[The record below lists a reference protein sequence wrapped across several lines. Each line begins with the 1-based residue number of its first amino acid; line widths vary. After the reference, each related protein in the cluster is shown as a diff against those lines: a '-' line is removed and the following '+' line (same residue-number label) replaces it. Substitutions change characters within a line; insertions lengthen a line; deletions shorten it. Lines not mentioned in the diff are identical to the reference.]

1 MLGPLFSKQ
10 ARKLGFSQLQ
20 LYPALKQLPALTAAQ
35 DSLVPLFGVHY
46 SSMETNRY
54 YRVTPRHDSALI
66 VGGLALLATGVVA
79 QHAFAMYNEF
89 QTNKAKG
96 GPVIEDRPADNGKQ
110 GTADAKASTSST
122 DPKQQQ
128 QQAEAAASSSWGSS
142 WFARNFYEG
151 GFEDKMTKR
160 EAALILGVRESA
172 SPERIK
178 DAHRRI
184 LLINH
189 PDRGGSAFIA
199 AKINEAKDLLLKSK

>member
-1 MLGPLFSKQ
+1 M
-10 ARKLGFSQLQ
+10 
-20 LYPALKQLPALTAAQ
+20 AAK
-35 DSLVPLFGVHY
+35 G
-46 SSMETNRY
+46 SSVEWKRY
-54 YRVTPRHDSALI
+54 YRMTPHQDSALI
-66 VGGLALLATGVVA
+66 VGGLTLLATGVVA
-79 QHAFAMYNEF
+79 QRAYGMYVEYEA
-89 QTNKAKG
+89 NKAKP
-96 GPVIEDRPADNGKQ
+96 GPVIDQQRTDSATGGERDAAEAKTSETKAEGK
-110 GTADAKASTSST
+110 S
-122 DPKQQQ
+122 
-128 QQAEAAASSSWGSS
+128 QQAEAATSSWGSS